1 MPLTERSTSQA
12 GGVIGSAWTE
22 KNERRKMIPSNWKT
36 ILTPQTLLY
45 PRDVPTENFLLSPD
59 VCIVNSATN
68 HIAII
73 NQLIRSLPKLQDRG
87 HRFPFDFGP
96 CALVRSAYP
105 CAKYSSFACSPSQ
118 CEAPGCL
125 TTDALPANSIASVL
139 NSEKLHALWSLN
151 RGTSRWMHD

>member
-1 MPLTERSTSQA
+1 
-12 GGVIGSAWTE
+12 
-22 KNERRKMIPSNWKT
+22 MIPSNWKT

-105 CAKYSSFACSPSQ
+105 CAKYSSFACSPSH
-118 CEAPGCL
+118 CVVKRPAVSPLMRCL
-125 TTDALPANSIASVL
+125 RTPVRQYSIAASCGHTPVWL
-139 NSEKLHALWSLN
+139 DAKAGMLQWVWVHGFFQVILFTYQITRISS
-151 RGTSRWMHD
+151 